1 MQWLNYIH
9 KIRPKLSYN
18 MDAQKC
24 MIVDL
29 ERRGDKRMFITEQVA
44 SISENKNGLWTVRF
58 LSSPRVFNYNHSRL
72 LYLTHPEKIDLGEK
86 GLYIKNKHITNVS
99 ELLRFTG
106 GRHTFYR
113 VTYSNGYYEN
123 LEGNEVYVTRTPIDK
138 NGGSTWDYLRKL
150 AAETGLMVEDE
161 ENILSKQY
169 DLVDLKRDNVP
180 LAQYLGDKTELRIYR
195 EPKQIF
201 YPFGCNASQKA
212 AVEAALTH
220 QVSIIQGPPG
230 TGKTQTILNIIANL
244 LMGNKTVLVVSNNNS
259 AVDNVAEKLSA
270 EGLGFIIA
278 KLGSVQNKE
287 AFIANQADYPIM
299 DGWAIEEGSVKL
311 KASEALRSVSQG
323 FDAQLRQAQLKAEYD
338 ALSKETKYNEL
349 LQQECVDND
358 WLDSKSSSK
367 LMSLLNLYQMITERG
382 CKPGFWFR
390 IKWAFSLGMKMFSFL
405 GGKPA
410 FVIASLETAYYIS
423 RKSEIEHELASIEA
437 TLQDIDIKQCTQKLR
452 SSSLALLKSKVAKHY
467 KNSARR
473 KFNIKDIK
481 PRSEE
486 FLKEYPVVLSTT
498 YSSKSCISKD
508 MVFDYVIMDEASQ
521 VDIKTGALAL
531 SCALNA
537 VIVGDDKQLPNVIGR
552 EEALALNAIQST
564 YNVDDK
570 YNATTHSFL
579 QSCVE
584 VFKDAPVTL
593 LREHYRCHPKI
604 IEFCNGRFY
613 DGELITMTVDHS
625 EDKVLQVIRTVK
637 GNHARG
643 HFNQR
648 EIDVIMQE
656 VMPEYAGKGS
666 VGIITPYRVQA
677 EEINKALGSDIASTV
692 HKYQGRECET
702 IIMSMVD
709 NAPTEFSDDS
719 NLLNVAISRAKKHI
733 CIVTNGNEIPQNT
746 NLAQLIAY
754 IQYNN
759 FEIKESK
766 LHSVFDLLYKQY
778 TAERLAYE
786 QSHAVVSEHLSEN
799 LLYNILVQS
808 ISKLGLKNTE
818 VLCHYPLLRL
828 IADWNMLD
836 EQEKAFA
843 ESPLAHVDFLIYN
856 SLTKQPLKTIEVDGW
871 HFHKES
877 EAQQSRDVLKD
888 TILTKFGLCPLRIS
902 TTATVNLETMINFL
916 IG

>member
-1 MQWLNYIH
+1 
-9 KIRPKLSYN
+9 
-18 MDAQKC
+18 MDAKQF

-44 SISENKNGLWTVRF
+44 SISENRNGLWTVRF

-138 NGGSTWDYLRKL
+138 NCGSTWDYLRKL

-161 ENILSKQY
+161 ENIFSKQY

-180 LAQYLGDKTELRIYR
+180 LAQYLGDKTELRTYR

-637 GNHARG
+637 GNQARG